1 MAATIK
7 LAIVDDHPLFRE
19 GVVRTLEQIG
29 GFEIVAQGSSRD
41 DALRI
46 SEDQQLDI
54 LLMDISV
61 PGGGLS
67 AVEPALERHPDLKIV
82 MLTVSE
88 ENQHVMAALQSGAR
102 GYVLKGVGSRTLAA
116 ILRTVAMGERYVCPQ
131 LSARV
136 LVDLSS
142 QSTAIEKPDVLAE
155 LTSRER
161 EILTLVAAGLSN
173 KRIGLQLNL
182 HEKTIKHHMTRILAK
197 LNVSNRTEAAMTL
210 RDATEHQ
217 HPPVRDPA

>member
-1 MAATIK
+1 MAAAIK
-7 LAIVDDHPLFRE
+7 LAIIDDHPLFRE

-29 GFEIVAQGSSRD
+29 GFEIVAQGSNRD

-54 LLMDISV
+54 LLLDISV

-67 AVEPALERHPDLKIV
+67 VIEPALERHPDLKIV

-88 ENQHVMAALQSGAR
+88 ENQHVMTALQSGAR

-142 QSTAIEKPDVLAE
+142 QPTATAKPDALAE

-217 HPPVRDPA
+217 HPPAPHPA

>member
-1 MAATIK
+1 MTAAIR

-19 GVVRTLEQIG
+19 GVVRTLDQIG
-29 GFEIVAQGSSRD
+29 GFEIVGEGSSRD

-46 SEDQQLDI
+46 VEDRRPDI

-61 PGGGLS
+61 PGGGL
-67 AVEPALERHPDLKIV
+67 AVIEPALERHSALKIV

-116 ILRTVAMGERYVCPQ
+116 ILRTVASGERYVCPQ
-131 LSARV
+131 LSAR
-136 LVDLSS
+136 LLADLSA
-142 QSTAIEKPDVLAE
+142 QSKEPAKVDGLAE

-173 KRIGLQLNL
+173 KRIGLRLNL

-210 RDATEHQ
+210 RDATERRHS
-217 HPPVRDPA
+217 PVRDHA

>member
-1 MAATIK
+1 MAASIK

-67 AVEPALERHPDLKIV
+67 AVEPALELHPDLK
-82 MLTVSE
+82 
-88 ENQHVMAALQSGAR
+88 
-102 GYVLKGVGSRTLAA
+102 
-116 ILRTVAMGERYVCPQ
+116 
-131 LSARV
+131 
-136 LVDLSS
+136 
-142 QSTAIEKPDVLAE
+142 
-155 LTSRER
+155 
-161 EILTLVAAGLSN
+161 
-173 KRIGLQLNL
+173 
-182 HEKTIKHHMTRILAK
+182 
-197 LNVSNRTEAAMTL
+197 
-210 RDATEHQ
+210 
-217 HPPVRDPA
+217 

>member
-1 MAATIK
+1 MAAAIK
-7 LAIVDDHPLFRE
+7 LAIIDDHPLFRE

-67 AVEPALERHPDLKIV
+67 AIEPALERHPDLKIV

-88 ENQHVMAALQSGAR
+88 ENQHVMTALQSGAR

-136 LVDLSS
+136 LVDLS
-142 QSTAIEKPDVLAE
+142 TPAKADVLAE

-217 HPPVRDPA
+217 HPPARHPA

>member
-1 MAATIK
+1 MAAAIK
-7 LAIVDDHPLFRE
+7 LAVIDDHPLFRE

-46 SEDQQLDI
+46 AEDQQLDI

-67 AVEPALERHPDLKIV
+67 AIEPALERHPDLKIV

-88 ENQHVMAALQSGAR
+88 ENQHVMTALQSGAR

-116 ILRTVAMGERYVCPQ
+116 LLRTVAMGERYVCPQ

-136 LVDLSS
+136 LADLST
-142 QSTAIEKPDVLAE
+142 QSTATAKTDVLAE

-210 RDATEHQ
+210 RDATEPPAR
-217 HPPVRDPA
+217 HPA

>member
-1 MAATIK
+1 MAAAIK

-88 ENQHVMAALQSGAR
+88 ENQHVMTALQSGAR

-142 QSTAIEKPDVLAE
+142 QPTAIEKPDVLAE

-173 KRIGLQLNL
+173 KRIGLQLKL

>member
-1 MAATIK
+1 MAAAIK

-88 ENQHVMAALQSGAR
+88 ENQHVMTALQSGAR

-197 LNVSNRTEAAMTL
+197 LNVSNRTEAAMAL

-217 HPPVRDPA
+217 NPPVGHPA

>member
-1 MAATIK
+1 MAAAIK
-7 LAIVDDHPLFRE
+7 LAIIDDHPLFRE

-29 GFEIVAQGSSRD
+29 GFEIVAQGGSRD

-67 AVEPALERHPDLKIV
+67 AIEPALERHPDLKIV

-88 ENQHVMAALQSGAR
+88 ENQHVMTALQSGAR

-136 LVDLSS
+136 LVDLSA
-142 QSTAIEKPDVLAE
+142 QSTATAKPDALAE

-217 HPPVRDPA
+217 HPPARHPA

>member
-1 MAATIK
+1 MAAAIK

-142 QSTAIEKPDVLAE
+142 QPTAIEKPDVLAE

-173 KRIGLQLNL
+173 KRIGLQLKL

-217 HPPVRDPA
+217 HPPVGHPA

>member
-1 MAATIK
+1 MAAAIK

-88 ENQHVMAALQSGAR
+88 ENQHVMAALQSGAK

>member
-1 MAATIK
+1 MAAAIK

-46 SEDQQLDI
+46 AEDQQLDI

-67 AVEPALERHPDLKIV
+67 AIGPALERHPDLKIV

-88 ENQHVMAALQSGAR
+88 ENQHVMTALQSGAR

-217 HPPVRDPA
+217 HPPVGHPA